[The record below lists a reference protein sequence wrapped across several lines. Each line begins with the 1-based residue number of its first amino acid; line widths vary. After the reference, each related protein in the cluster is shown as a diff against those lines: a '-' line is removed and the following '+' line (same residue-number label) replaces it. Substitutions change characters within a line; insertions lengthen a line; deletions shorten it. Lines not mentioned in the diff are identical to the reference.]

1 MSLISQTRRSK
12 VLPIRQPFLNWLGE
26 HQNVK
31 TRKDLNNT
39 TFIDYLKTNHSVEW
53 TATGTDDRIVV
64 KQIKNIFDRQMRIEN
79 RELSMAA
86 SDADVVANADD
97 TEDEGIQMLP
107 LSNDA
112 PVATPQTE
120 IEPSPTALETEEEEK
135 REANL
140 ALLKSL
146 KSKTKALDRKIQELS
161 TIRFEEIY
169 EQPHNKYVSV
179 KMFIHVLI
187 ILAMILLNLR

>member
-1 MSLISQTRRSK
+1 MSLTSQPRRPK

-31 TRKDLNNT
+31 TRKDLKNT
-39 TFIDYLKTNHSVEW
+39 TFINDLKTNHSAEW
-53 TATGTDDRIVV
+53 TETGTDDRIVV

-79 RELSMAA
+79 RELSMAV
-86 SDADVVANADD
+86 SDSDD

-107 LSNDA
+107 LSNSTS
-112 PVATPQTE
+112 VATPQTE
-120 IEPSPTALETEEEEK
+120 IEPSPTVLETEEDEK

-169 EQPHNKYVSV
+169 EQSQNKYVSV
-179 KMFIHVLI
+179 KMFIHILI